1 MYRKFL
7 KFLVTDRGGSAAE
20 YALVTGLIGIAV
32 IVGVVYAGDVM
43 GMMFNYI
50 GSELSN
56 AVPLLS
62 KIR

>member
-1 MYRKFL
+1 MYRKFQV
-7 KFLVTDRGGSAAE
+7 FLFTDRGGSAAE

-32 IVGVVYAGDVM
+32 IVGVVYAGDTM
-43 GMMFNYI
+43 SAMFNYI

-62 KIR
+62 RIR